1 MEKTKL
7 YELLNEQ
14 QEMFDKEEDL
24 IEREISIEP
33 YLRGNEIVIITGIR
47 RCGKSTLLK
56 IISKKINK
64 KNIYVNFDDVRFTDF
79 KLENFQDIE
88 AFAKETHGV
97 STEIVFFLDEIQN
110 APSWERWVNNLFSK
124 NIKVFVTGSNSSLL
138 SSEISTFL
146 TGRNKVI
153 KLYPFSFKEFLKFKK
168 IPETPK
174 TSNERITLM
183 DAFEE
188 YFEIGG
194 FPLVIKNKDLELS
207 KQYFED
213 ILNKDII
220 RRYNIKKIKE
230 LNDLI
235 LYLFS
240 NVGKIYS
247 YSTLKMISGIKS
259 LSMIKN
265 YIEYMKGVFLASTIN
280 RFDYSLKKQK
290 VSSSKFYVLDNCFL
304 KTVAFNFIENRG
316 QRLENLVFIELSKS
330 SFEVYYHLDK
340 NECDFII
347 KKGLKITAAVQVCL
361 NLENMLTKKRE
372 IAGLLEAMQKY
383 NLKEGLIL
391 TLDKESEEKI
401 NNKKIIIKPVW
412 KWLLER
418 SIKNAAWEK
427 RNQDWNEQRCP

>member
-14 QEMFDKEEDL
+14 QEMFNNEEDL

-33 YLRGNEIVIITGIR
+33 YLRGNEIIIITGIR

-64 KNIYVNFDDVRFTDF
+64 KKIYINFDDVRFTDF
-79 KLENFQDIE
+79 KIENFQDIE
-88 AFAKETHGV
+88 EFAKEAQGIGA
-97 STEIVFFLDEIQN
+97 EIVFFLDEIQN
-110 APSWERWVNNLFSK
+110 IPSWERWVNNLFSK

-153 KLYPFSFKEFLKFKK
+153 KLYPFSLGEFLKFKK
-168 IPETPK
+168 IPESPK
-174 TSNERITLM
+174 TSNERIILLK
-183 DAFEE
+183 AFEE
-188 YFEIGG
+188 YFEKGG
-194 FPLVIKNKDLELS
+194 FPLVIKNNDLGLS

-220 RRYNIKKIKE
+220 RRYGIKKIKE
-230 LNDLI
+230 INDLI

-265 YIEYMKGVFLASTIN
+265 YIEYMKGVFIASTIN

-290 VSSSKFYVLDNCFL
+290 VSSSKFYVLDNSFL

-316 QRLENLVFIELSKS
+316 QRLENLVFIRLLKQG
-330 SFEVYYHLDK
+330 FEVYYHLGK

-347 KKGLKITAAVQVCL
+347 KKGLKITDAIQVCL
-361 NLENMLTKKRE
+361 NLESPMTKKRE
-372 IAGLLEAMQKY
+372 IEGLLEAMQKY
-383 NLKEGLIL
+383 NLKEGLII
-391 TLDKESEEKI
+391 TLDKEGEEKI
-401 NNKKIIIKPVW
+401 NNKKIIIKPIW
-412 KWLLER
+412 RWLLE
-418 SIKNAAWEK
+418 K
-427 RNQDWNEQRCP
+427 